1 MSPQRS
7 NRTQL
12 IDGTLRCLERLPPE
26 RVTARAIAAESGANL
41 ASITY
46 HFGSKDDLVAE
57 AVVTGLD
64 RWLAEIA
71 AALAGARD
79 YFRAMEIVAATRHR
93 HAGLARMFLA
103 AMARAPHDERVRETL
118 AAGFRRTRSAVAT
131 VLGTGSDVAG
141 LDAAGLALA
150 LFDGLLFQT
159 LVDSDLAIEGDR
171 FRSAEARLHEVAT
184 RQD

>member
-1 MSPQRS
+1 VSPQRS

-26 RVTARAIAAESGANL
+26 RVTARAIADESGANL

-46 HFGSKDDLVAE
+46 HFGSKDDLVTE
-57 AVVTGLD
+57 AVVAGLD

-71 AALAGARD
+71 AALAGAHD

-103 AMARAPHDERVRETL
+103 ALARAPHDERIRETL
-118 AAGFRRTRSAVAT
+118 AAGFSSTRQAVAA
-131 VLGTGSDVAG
+131 VLGTGTDAAG

-159 LVDSDLAIEGDR
+159 LVDPSLAIEGDR
-171 FRSAEARLHEVAT
+171 FRAAEARLHEVAT
-184 RQD
+184 AG